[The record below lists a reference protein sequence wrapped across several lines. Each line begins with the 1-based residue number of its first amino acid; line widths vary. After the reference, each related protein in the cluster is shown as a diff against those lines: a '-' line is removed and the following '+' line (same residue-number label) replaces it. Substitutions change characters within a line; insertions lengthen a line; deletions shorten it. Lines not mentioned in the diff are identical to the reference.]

1 MRSRYQAAK
10 DTTGKEWEDLVQKG
24 SSLRD
29 FTRHTFGS
37 YMDVATGYD
46 RDKIR
51 EWMGHRDYRTYDQ
64 YYRNSRNDEEGKEF
78 LSIYPPK
85 TIDHG

>member
-1 MRSRYQAAK
+1 
-10 DTTGKEWEDLVQKG
+10 
-24 SSLRD
+24 
-29 FTRHTFGS
+29 
-37 YMDVATGYD
+37 MDVATGYD